1 MLYNAFN
8 GQLNTD
14 GTVMDYIKF
23 GSGPRN
29 LIMIPGL
36 GDGLKTVKGLA
47 LPMAFMYREFAK
59 DFTVWTFSRKQPLE
73 TDATTRTMA
82 SDLARAMESL
92 GIGSACI
99 LGVSQGGMIA
109 QWLAIDN
116 PEKVEKLALVVTM
129 ARQNETVQSVVQS
142 WIEMA
147 EKDDFKSMTIDN
159 FEKSYTD
166 SYLKSYRPFYPLI
179 VPFMKPKDKQ
189 RFLIQARSCLSH
201 NADDSLLNIKCPV
214 IVIGGAQD
222 KIAGAQASYQI
233 SEKIKDS
240 KLIIYQ
246 QYGHALYEEAKDFNK
261 IIKEFFV

>member
-1 MLYNAFN
+1 MLAN
-8 GQLNTD
+8 
-14 GTVMDYIKF
+14 
-23 GSGPRN
+23 N
-29 LIMIPGL
+29 LKSL
-36 GDGLKTVKGLA
+36 
-47 LPMAFMYREFAK
+47 
-59 DFTVWTFSRKQPLE
+59 RKQRKLTLDE
-73 TDATTRTMA
+73 
-82 SDLARAMESL
+82 LAEAL
-92 GIGSACI
+92 GTSRQTIHRYENGTI
-99 LGVSQGGMIA
+99 TNIP
-109 QWLAIDN
+109 
-116 PEKVEKLALVVTM
+116 PEKVEKLALVVTL
-129 ARQNETVQSVVQS
+129 ARQNETVQPVVQS

-166 SYLKSYRPFYPLI
+166 SYLKNYRPFYPLI

-201 NADDSLLNIKCPV
+201 NAADSLLNIKCPV

-222 KIAGAQASYQI
+222 KIVGAQASYQI

-261 IIKEFFV
+261 KVMEFLIK